1 MQIYIPVSIGELIDK
16 ITILEIKSK
25 KIKSLKEKSSLKK
38 ELKLLEKILKKI
50 VKKHKENKN
59 QIKAEKNNLKKIN
72 KLLWSLEDSIR
83 IKEKNKSFD
92 NEFISISRNIYTA
105 NDERFKIKSR
115 INKLYKSNLKEY
127 KYYSV

>member
-38 ELKLLEKILKKI
+38 ELKLLEIILKKFT
-50 VKKHKENKN
+50 KKHKENKN

-83 IKEKNKSFD
+83 IKEKSKSFD
-92 NEFISISRNIYTA
+92 NEFISIARNIYTA
-105 NDERFKIKSR
+105 NDERFRIKSR

-127 KYYSV
+127 KYYSI